1 MRPIQISE
9 PNSNETVFGIDL
21 GTTNS
26 LIAIVNKAGDVEIFK
41 DEQGRELLPS
51 ALSYE
56 NSILKTGYD
65 VGPDAI
71 YSMKRL
77 MGKSVKDLNKE
88 GINFEIDNESEKV
101 IRVKCL
107 EEKYLT
113 PIEISAEILKALCER
128 VKKSTGIEVK
138 KAVITVPAYFDDSAR
153 NATKYAAKLAGIEVL
168 RLINEP
174 TAAALSYSIEKNNNS
189 RIYAVYDLG
198 GGTFDIS
205 ILKLHQRVFQV
216 LAVGGDTKLGGDD
229 FDHLLSSIVLDKY
242 REQVG
247 SSESVIPVPR
257 HWDPENLIAN
267 EHTRKLYNK
276 NWIPASATCVAGP
289 SLIELRTVKEY
300 LSENTVGTFE
310 FNINGKLF
318 KCEITKKEFEQAI
331 SPLVNKTVNIV
342 TRTIDDID
350 LKIDDIKGV
359 ILVGGATRVPLVHDS
374 LVKLFGNKVLND
386 IDPDKAVVIGAALQ
400 AHYLTSSSKDRNIL
414 LDVLPL
420 SLGIETMGGIVEKII
435 PRNTP
440 LPVSE
445 TKEFTTYVD
454 GQTAMKIHVC
464 QGEREM
470 IEDNKSLAQFELK
483 GIPLLPAG
491 SARVEIEFTVNVDG
505 ILTVTARE
513 KTTGIEQVVEINSS
527 FGLSEA
533 DVQDMVNQS
542 INNFDEDMKAR
553 SLAEAKIN
561 GNKLIHL
568 IEGDNSLSSDQRLKN
583 LLQNAKKALQG
594 NDLSEINN
602 AIAKLENPSLELC
615 ELTNR

>member
-1 MRPIQISE
+1 MQPIQISE
-9 PNSNETVFGIDL
+9 PNSSEVVFGIDL

-26 LIAIVNKAGDVEIFK
+26 LIAMVNKAGNVEIFK
-41 DEQGRELLPS
+41 DKQGRELLPS

-56 NSILKTGYD
+56 NNTLKTGYD
-65 VGPDAI
+65 VGQNAI
-71 YSMKRL
+71 YSIKRL
-77 MGKSVKDLNKE
+77 MGKSVKDLNKM
-88 GINFEIDNESEKV
+88 GVYFEIDNESEKV
-101 IRVKCL
+101 IRIKCA

-128 VKKSTGIEVK
+128 VKKSKGLEVK

-168 RLINEP
+168 RLVNEP

-189 RIYAVYDLG
+189 GIYAVYDLG

-205 ILKLHQRVFQV
+205 ILKLHQGVFQV

-229 FDHLLSSIVLDKY
+229 FDHLLSSIVIDKY
-242 REQVG
+242 REKVG
-247 SSESVIPVPR
+247 LNKECSSVIPV
-257 HWDPENLIAN
+257 WDPESLITN

-276 NWIPASATCVAGP
+276 NWIPVSATCMTT
-289 SLIELRTVKEY
+289 LIESRIVKEY

-310 FNINGKLF
+310 FNINGELF
-318 KCEITKKEFEQAI
+318 KCEFTREEFEQAI
-331 SPLVNKTVNIV
+331 SSLVNKTINIV
-342 TRTIDDID
+342 TRTISDVD
-350 LKIDDIKGV
+350 LKIDDIRGV
-359 ILVGGATRVPLVHDS
+359 ILVGGATRTPLVQNS

-386 IDPDKAVVIGAALQ
+386 VDPDKAVAIGAALQ
-400 AHYLTSSSKDRNIL
+400 AHDLTSSSKDRNIL

-445 TKEFTTYVD
+445 IKEFTTYVD
-454 GQTAMKIHVC
+454 GQPAMKIHVC

-483 GIPLLPAG
+483 GIPPLPAG
-491 SARVEIEFTVNVDG
+491 SARIEIEFTVNVDG

-513 KTTGIEQVVEINSS
+513 KATRIEQTVEVNSS

-533 DVQDMVNQS
+533 DVQNMVNQS
-542 INNFDEDMKAR
+542 INSFDEDMKAR
-553 SLAEAKIN
+553 SLAGAKIN

-568 IEGDNSLSSDQRLKN
+568 VENNNNLSTDQKLKN
-583 LLQNAKKALQG
+583 LLQNAKNALQG
-594 NDLSEINN
+594 NDLNEINN
-602 AIAKLENPSLELC
+602 AIAELENSSLELC

>member
-1 MRPIQISE
+1 MRPVQISE
-9 PNSNETVFGIDL
+9 PSSNEVVFGIDL

-26 LIAIVNKAGDVEIFK
+26 LIAMVNKAGNVEIFK

-51 ALSYE
+51 VISYE
-56 NSILKTGYD
+56 KDVLKVGYD
-65 VGPDAI
+65 VGENAI
-71 YSMKRL
+71 CSIKRL
-77 MGKSVKDLNKE
+77 MGKSVKDLHKE
-88 GINFEIDNESEKV
+88 GINCEIDNESERV
-101 IRVKCL
+101 IRVKCS

-113 PIEISAEILKALCER
+113 PIEISAEILKTLCKR
-128 VKKSTGIEVK
+128 VKKFTEMKVN

-153 NATKYAAKLAGIEVL
+153 NATKYAAKLAGIDVL

-189 RIYAVYDLG
+189 GIYAVYDLG

-205 ILKLHQRVFQV
+205 ILNLHQGVFQV

-229 FDHLLSSIVLDKY
+229 FDHLLSLIVLEKY

-247 SSESVIPVPR
+247 LSESV
-257 HWDPENLIAN
+257 
-267 EHTRKLYNK
+267 
-276 NWIPASATCVAGP
+276 IPASATCMAGP
-289 SLIELRTVKEY
+289 SLIQSRIVKEY
-300 LSENTVGTFE
+300 LSNNTSGTFE
-310 FNINGKLF
+310 FNINGELF
-318 KCEITKKEFEQAI
+318 KCKITKEEFEQAI
-331 SPLVNKTVNIV
+331 SPLVNKTINIV
-342 TRTIDDID
+342 TRTISNID

-359 ILVGGATRVPLVHDS
+359 ILVGGATRVPLVQN
-374 LVKLFGNKVLND
+374 LLIKLFDNKVLND
-386 IDPDKAVVIGAALQ
+386 VDPDKAVVNGAALQ
-400 AHYLTSSSKDRNIL
+400 AHYLTSNSKDRNIL

-445 TKEFTTYVD
+445 TKEFTTYAN

-470 IEDNKSLAQFELK
+470 IKDNKSLTRFELK
-483 GIPLLPAG
+483 GIPQLPAG
-491 SARVEIEFTVNVDG
+491 SAKVEIGFTVSIDG

-513 KTTGIEQVVEINSS
+513 KTTGVEQTVEINSS
-527 FGLSEA
+527 SGLSEE
-533 DVQDMVNQS
+533 DIQDMVNQS
-542 INNFDEDMKAR
+542 VSNFDEDMKAR

-568 IEGDNSLSSDQRLKN
+568 VENVSTEQKLKI
-583 LLQNAKKALQG
+583 LL
-594 NDLSEINN
+594 
-602 AIAKLENPSLELC
+602 
-615 ELTNR
+615 

>member
-1 MRPIQISE
+1 MQPIQISE
-9 PNSNETVFGIDL
+9 PNSSEVVFGIDL

-26 LIAIVNKAGDVEIFK
+26 LIAMVNKAGNVEIFK

-51 ALSYE
+51 VISYE
-56 NSILKTGYD
+56 NNTLKTGCD
-65 VGPDAI
+65 VGQNAI
-71 YSMKRL
+71 YSIKRL
-77 MGKSVKDLNKE
+77 MGESVEELNKE
-88 GINFEIDNESEKV
+88 GLNFEIDNESEKV
-101 IRVKCL
+101 IRVKCS

-113 PIEISAEILKALCER
+113 PVEISAEILKALCER
-128 VKKSTGIEVK
+128 VKKSTGMEVK
-138 KAVITVPAYFDDSAR
+138 KAVITVPAYFEDSAR

-168 RLINEP
+168 RLVNEP
-174 TAAALSYSIEKNNNS
+174 TAAALSYSIEKNNS
-189 RIYAVYDLG
+189 SGIYAVYDLG

-205 ILKLHQRVFQV
+205 ILKLHQGVFQV

-242 REQVG
+242 REKVG
-247 SSESVIPVPR
+247 LNKESTTHLNVIPT
-257 HWDPENLIAN
+257 HNAG
-267 EHTRKLYNK
+267 
-276 NWIPASATCVAGP
+276 TCN
-289 SLIELRTVKEY
+289 IRTAKEY
-300 LSENTVGTFE
+300 LSENASGTFG
-310 FNINGKLF
+310 FNINGKPF
-318 KCEITKKEFEQAI
+318 ECEITREKFEQAI
-331 SPLVNKTVNIV
+331 SPLVNKTINIV
-342 TRTIDDID
+342 TRTISDID
-350 LKIDDIKGV
+350 LKIDDIKGT
-359 ILVGGATRVPLVHDS
+359 ILVGGATRTPLVQNS

-386 IDPDKAVVIGAALQ
+386 VDPDKAVVMGAALQ
-400 AHYLTSSSKDRNIL
+400 AHDLTSSSKDRNIL

-445 TKEFTTYVD
+445 IKEFTTYVD
-454 GQTAMKIHVC
+454 GQPAMKIHVC

-483 GIPLLPAG
+483 GIPPMPAG

-513 KTTGIEQVVEINSS
+513 KTTGIEQTVKVNSS

-533 DVQDMVNQS
+533 DVQNMVNQS
-542 INNFDEDMKAR
+542 INSFDEDMKAR
-553 SLAEAKIN
+553 SLAGAKIN

-568 IEGDNSLSSDQRLKN
+568 VENNNNLSTDQKLKN
-583 LLQNAKKALQG
+583 LLQNAKNALQG
-594 NDLSEINN
+594 NDLNEINN
-602 AIAKLENPSLELC
+602 TIAELENSSLELC

>member
-1 MRPIQISE
+1 MQPIQISE
-9 PNSNETVFGIDL
+9 PNSSETVFGIDL

-56 NSILKTGYD
+56 NNVLKIGCGVDQNAICSI
-65 VGPDAI
+65 
-71 YSMKRL
+71 KRL
-77 MGKSVKDLNKE
+77 MGKSIKDLNKE
-88 GINFEIDNESEKV
+88 GLNFEIDNESEKV
-101 IRVKCL
+101 IRVKCS

-113 PIEISAEILKALCER
+113 PVEISAEILKALCER
-128 VKKSTGIEVK
+128 VKKSTGIKVK

-168 RLINEP
+168 RLVNEP

-189 RIYAVYDLG
+189 GIYAVYDLG

-205 ILKLHQRVFQV
+205 ILKLHQGVFQV

-242 REQVG
+242 REKVG
-247 SSESVIPVPR
+247 LNKESTTHLNVIPT
-257 HWDPENLIAN
+257 HNAG
-267 EHTRKLYNK
+267 
-276 NWIPASATCVAGP
+276 TCN
-289 SLIELRTVKEY
+289 IRTAKEY
-300 LSENTVGTFE
+300 LSENASGTFG
-310 FNINGKLF
+310 FNINGKPF
-318 KCEITKKEFEQAI
+318 ECEITREEFEQAI
-331 SPLVNKTVNIV
+331 SPLVNRTINIV
-342 TRTIDDID
+342 TRTVNDID

-359 ILVGGATRVPLVHDS
+359 ILVGGATRTPLVQNS
-374 LVKLFGNKVLND
+374 LVKLFGNKVLSD
-386 IDPDKAVVIGAALQ
+386 ADPDKAVVIGAALQ
-400 AHYLTSSSKDRNIL
+400 TYSVL

-445 TKEFTTYVD
+445 IKEFTTYVD
-454 GQTAMKIHVC
+454 GQPAMKIHVC

-483 GIPLLPAG
+483 GIPPLPAG
-491 SARVEIEFTVNVDG
+491 SARIEIEFTVNVDG

-513 KTTGIEQVVEINSS
+513 KATGIEQTVEVNSN

-533 DVQDMVNQS
+533 DVQNIVNQS
-542 INNFDEDMKAR
+542 INSFDEDMKAR

-561 GNKLIHL
+561 SNKLIHL
-568 IEGDNSLSSDQRLKN
+568 VENVSTDQKLKN
-583 LLQNAKKALQG
+583 LLQNAKNALQG
-594 NDLSEINN
+594 NDLNEINN
-602 AIAKLENPSLELC
+602 AIAELESSALELC
-615 ELTNR
+615 ELTDR

>member
-1 MRPIQISE
+1 MRPVQISE
-9 PNSNETVFGIDL
+9 PSSNEVVFGIDL

-26 LIAIVNKAGDVEIFK
+26 LIAMVNKAGNVEIFK

-51 ALSYE
+51 VISYE
-56 NSILKTGYD
+56 KDVLKVGYD
-65 VGPDAI
+65 VGENAI
-71 YSMKRL
+71 CSIKRL
-77 MGKSVKDLNKE
+77 MGKSVKDLHKE
-88 GINFEIDNESEKV
+88 GINCEIDNESEKV
-101 IRVKCL
+101 IRVKCS

-113 PIEISAEILKALCER
+113 PIEISAEILKTLCKR
-128 VKKSTGIEVK
+128 VKKFTGMKVN

-153 NATKYAAKLAGIEVL
+153 NATKYAAKLAGIDVL

-189 RIYAVYDLG
+189 GIYAVYDLG

-205 ILKLHQRVFQV
+205 ILKLHQGVFQV

-229 FDHLLSSIVLDKY
+229 FDHLLSLIVLEKY

-247 SSESVIPVPR
+247 LSESV
-257 HWDPENLIAN
+257 
-267 EHTRKLYNK
+267 
-276 NWIPASATCVAGP
+276 IPASATCMAGP
-289 SLIELRTVKEY
+289 SLIESRIVKEY
-300 LSENTVGTFE
+300 LSNNTSGTFE
-310 FNINGKLF
+310 FNINGELF
-318 KCEITKKEFEQAI
+318 KCKITKEEFEQAI
-331 SPLVNKTVNIV
+331 SPLVNKTINIV
-342 TRTIDDID
+342 TRTISNID

-359 ILVGGATRVPLVHDS
+359 ILVGGATRVPLVQNS
-374 LVKLFGNKVLND
+374 LIKLFGNKVLND
-386 IDPDKAVVIGAALQ
+386 VDPDKAVANGAALQ
-400 AHYLTSSSKDRNIL
+400 AHYLTSNSKDRNIL

-420 SLGIETMGGIVEKII
+420 SLGIETIGGIVEKII

-445 TKEFTTYVD
+445 IKEFTTYVD
-454 GQTAMKIHVC
+454 GQPAMKIHVC

-483 GIPLLPAG
+483 VIPPLPAG
-491 SARVEIEFTVNVDG
+491 SARIEIEFTVDVDG

-513 KTTGIEQVVEINSS
+513 KATGIEQTVEVNSN

-533 DVQDMVNQS
+533 DVQNMVNQS
-542 INNFDEDMKAR
+542 INSFDEDMKAR
-553 SLAEAKIN
+553 SLAEAKIH

-568 IEGDNSLSSDQRLKN
+568 VENVSTEQKLKI
-583 LLQNAKKALQG
+583 LLQNAKDALQE
-594 NDLSEINN
+594 NDLDNINN
-602 AIAKLENPSLELC
+602 AIAELENSALELC